1 MRSLRTFAFACLTVL
16 ALTPAALAQAWPT
29 RPITMIVPFPAGGN
43 ADVLARAF
51 APELSEKLGQQVIVD
66 NRTGASGNIGAAAVA
81 KAAPDGYTFMFATT
95 GPIATSKLLYKSL
108 SYDPEKDLAP
118 VVLMAKAPLI
128 VAAHPAFPVKDLK
141 ELIAY
146 AKQNPGK
153 VNAGTPGNGSLGQ
166 LASELLQQHTGTKMT
181 HVPYRGSAPVMTD
194 LIGGQINVAFDF
206 MPTYIPLVSDGK
218 VRALAITSSARMPG
232 LPDVMTVQE
241 AGFPGFEA
249 TGWFAIVAPTGTPAD
264 AIARINA
271 IANAWLNSP
280 KGKAQLELF
289 AMQAAGGTPEDL
301 KAFIRSE
308 LDKWAPIITAAKIEM

>member
-1 MRSLRTFAFACLTVL
+1 
-16 ALTPAALAQAWPT
+16 
-29 RPITMIVPFPAGGN
+29 
-43 ADVLARAF
+43 
-51 APELSEKLGQQVIVD
+51 
-66 NRTGASGNIGAAAVA
+66 
-81 KAAPDGYTFMFATT
+81 
-95 GPIATSKLLYKSL
+95 
-108 SYDPEKDLAP
+108 
-118 VVLMAKAPLI
+118 MAKAPLI

-146 AKQNPGK
+146 AKANPGK

-264 AIARINA
+264 VIAKINA
-271 IANAWLNSP
+271 IANAWLSSP

-289 AMQAAGGTPEDL
+289 AMQAAGGTPDDL
-301 KAFIRSE
+301 KAYIRTE
-308 LDKWAPIITAAKIEM
+308 LDKWAPIIRAAKIEM